1 MFGGQYMMQ
10 CLLYEGDLIRLVFLR
25 GPLWLLCR
33 ELIRGKQSQRL
44 EHSSEAPA
52 VTDVVTKQKDKNETR
67 GK

>member
-1 MFGGQYMMQ
+1 MMQ

-52 VTDVVTKQKDKNETR
+52 VTDVVT
-67 GK
+67 